1 MYAEL
6 KRLEQQIAY
15 DAEEVELKH
24 QLAWAKVHISEK
36 ESAALLQRIAK
47 KNEVM
52 TMKLLTLSGEGNG
65 GGMVPN
71 VLSCLSLET

>member
-24 QLAWAKVHISEK
+24 QLAWVRVHASEK

-52 TMKLLTLSGEGNG
+52 RLLTLSGEGNG

-71 VLSCLSLET
+71 VLSCFSLET

>member
-36 ESAALLQRIAK
+36 ESAALLQRIAN

-52 TMKLLTLSGEGNG
+52 RFFTISGEGNG

-71 VLSCLSLET
+71 VLYYFSLET

>member
-52 TMKLLTLSGEGNG
+52 TMRLLILSGEGNG
-65 GGMVPN
+65 SQRPF
-71 VLSCLSLET
+71 LLFT

>member
-24 QLAWAKVHISEK
+24 QLAWARVHASEQ
-36 ESAALLQRIAK
+36 EYAGLLQRIAK
-47 KNEVM
+47 KSEVM
-52 TMKLLTLSGEGNG
+52 RL
-65 GGMVPN
+65 
-71 VLSCLSLET
+71 